1 MNLLQGL
8 LLGVHILGATIWVG
22 GSVVLGMATMVLSRD
37 REGGADRIAEVG
49 RRVGPLLW
57 TALAATVATGLYNLT
72 WYLPPGTGWTS
83 WIGLP
88 EGPILLAKLVLVS
101 VMVAAAALHSFVLGP
116 RLMSLRRRG
125 SPPTRLRRLSRWNR
139 FLALLST
146 VAGVVVIFLAA
157 LLGAW

>member
-37 REGGADRIAEVG
+37 REGGAVRIPELG
-49 RRVGPLLW
+49 RRVVPLLW

-83 WIGLP
+83 WIGLS
-88 EGPILLAKLVLVS
+88 EGPILLAKLLLVS
-101 VMVAAAALHSFVLGP
+101 VMVTAAALHSFVLGP
-116 RLMSLRRRG
+116 LLRSLRKRG
-125 SPPTRLRRLSRWNR
+125 GPPMRLRRLSRWNR
-139 FLALLST
+139 FLALLAT
-146 VAGVVVIFLAA
+146 VAGIVVIFLAA
-157 LLGAW
+157 LLGSS